1 MKRSSIE
8 KGEGEE
14 ISEVNVV
21 PLADVSLVL
30 LIILMLI
37 TPMVMQSMIKVFASR
52 GAVAVEAD
60 RTVKEKPLF
69 LEVRPEA
76 YVLNTNPLTSE
87 LQLLANLRGELS
99 PEGRPHGHRDG
110 GQGGHARADGDRV
123 GHRQTGRG
131 GEAGAGEK
139 GGKAM
144 KKVRDL
150 SGSGGISGI
159 NITPIIDITL
169 VLLIIMLVAAPVMN
183 IPNMEVELPEAFTSE
198 TKELNISISLGTDLR
213 VAVDENI
220 VPITELP
227 RTLDR
232 QLKLKKNP
240 IVIIRADRSVPYSEV
255 ENFNGTD

>member
-76 YVLNTNPLTSE
+76 YVLNTNPLTTE
-87 LQLLANLRGELS
+87 LQLLSNLRGELS
-99 PEGRPHGHRDG
+99 RKDDRTVIVTAAKGVTHGRMVTALVIAK
-110 GQGGHARADGDRV
+110 Q
-123 GHRQTGRG
+123 
-131 GEAGAGEK
+131 AGAEK
-139 GGKAM
+139 LSLVKKAA
-144 KKVRDL
+144 K
-150 SGSGGISGI
+150 
-159 NITPIIDITL
+159 P
-169 VLLIIMLVAAPVMN
+169 
-183 IPNMEVELPEAFTSE
+183 
-198 TKELNISISLGTDLR
+198 
-213 VAVDENI
+213 
-220 VPITELP
+220 
-227 RTLDR
+227 
-232 QLKLKKNP
+232 
-240 IVIIRADRSVPYSEV
+240 
-255 ENFNGTD
+255 

>member
-69 LEVRPEA
+69 LEVRPDA

-87 LQLLANLRGELS
+87 LLLLANLRGELS
-99 PEGRPHGHRDG
+99 RKDDRTVIVTAAKGVTHGRMVTALDIAK
-110 GQGGHARADGDRV
+110 Q
-123 GHRQTGRG
+123 
-131 GEAGAGEK
+131 AGAEK
-139 GGKAM
+139 LSLIKKAGK
-144 KKVRDL
+144 
-150 SGSGGISGI
+150 S
-159 NITPIIDITL
+159 
-169 VLLIIMLVAAPVMN
+169 
-183 IPNMEVELPEAFTSE
+183 
-198 TKELNISISLGTDLR
+198 
-213 VAVDENI
+213 
-220 VPITELP
+220 
-227 RTLDR
+227 
-232 QLKLKKNP
+232 
-240 IVIIRADRSVPYSEV
+240 
-255 ENFNGTD
+255 

>member
-8 KGEGEE
+8 KGEGED

-76 YVLNTNPLTSE
+76 YVLNTNPLTTE

-99 PEGRPHGHRDG
+99 RKDDRTVIVTAAKGVTHGRMVTALDIAK
-110 GQGGHARADGDRV
+110 Q
-123 GHRQTGRG
+123 
-131 GEAGAGEK
+131 AGAEK
-139 GGKAM
+139 LSLVKKAA
-144 KKVRDL
+144 K
-150 SGSGGISGI
+150 S
-159 NITPIIDITL
+159 
-169 VLLIIMLVAAPVMN
+169 
-183 IPNMEVELPEAFTSE
+183 
-198 TKELNISISLGTDLR
+198 
-213 VAVDENI
+213 
-220 VPITELP
+220 
-227 RTLDR
+227 
-232 QLKLKKNP
+232 
-240 IVIIRADRSVPYSEV
+240 
-255 ENFNGTD
+255 

>member
-99 PEGRPHGHRDG
+99 RKDDRTVIVTAGKGVTHGRMVTALDIAK
-110 GQGGHARADGDRV
+110 Q
-123 GHRQTGRG
+123 
-131 GEAGAGEK
+131 AGAEK
-139 GGKAM
+139 LALVKKAA
-144 KKVRDL
+144 K
-150 SGSGGISGI
+150 
-159 NITPIIDITL
+159 P
-169 VLLIIMLVAAPVMN
+169 
-183 IPNMEVELPEAFTSE
+183 
-198 TKELNISISLGTDLR
+198 
-213 VAVDENI
+213 
-220 VPITELP
+220 
-227 RTLDR
+227 
-232 QLKLKKNP
+232 
-240 IVIIRADRSVPYSEV
+240 
-255 ENFNGTD
+255 

>member
-76 YVLNTNPLTSE
+76 YVLNTNPLTTE

-99 PEGRPHGHRDG
+99 RKDDRTVIVTAAKGVTHGRMVTALDIAK
-110 GQGGHARADGDRV
+110 Q
-123 GHRQTGRG
+123 
-131 GEAGAGEK
+131 AGAEK
-139 GGKAM
+139 LSLVKKAA
-144 KKVRDL
+144 K
-150 SGSGGISGI
+150 S
-159 NITPIIDITL
+159 
-169 VLLIIMLVAAPVMN
+169 
-183 IPNMEVELPEAFTSE
+183 
-198 TKELNISISLGTDLR
+198 
-213 VAVDENI
+213 
-220 VPITELP
+220 
-227 RTLDR
+227 
-232 QLKLKKNP
+232 
-240 IVIIRADRSVPYSEV
+240 
-255 ENFNGTD
+255 

>member
-76 YVLNTNPLTSE
+76 YVLNTNPLTTE

-99 PEGRPHGHRDG
+99 RKDDRTVIVTAGKGVTHGRMVTALDIAK
-110 GQGGHARADGDRV
+110 Q
-123 GHRQTGRG
+123 
-131 GEAGAGEK
+131 AGAEK
-139 GGKAM
+139 LALVKKAA
-144 KKVRDL
+144 K
-150 SGSGGISGI
+150 
-159 NITPIIDITL
+159 P
-169 VLLIIMLVAAPVMN
+169 
-183 IPNMEVELPEAFTSE
+183 
-198 TKELNISISLGTDLR
+198 
-213 VAVDENI
+213 
-220 VPITELP
+220 
-227 RTLDR
+227 
-232 QLKLKKNP
+232 
-240 IVIIRADRSVPYSEV
+240 
-255 ENFNGTD
+255 

>member
-76 YVLNTNPLTSE
+76 YVLNTNPLTTE

-99 PEGRPHGHRDG
+99 RKDDRTVIVTAAKGVTHGRMVTALDIAK
-110 GQGGHARADGDRV
+110 Q
-123 GHRQTGRG
+123 
-131 GEAGAGEK
+131 AGAEK
-139 GGKAM
+139 LALVKKAA
-144 KKVRDL
+144 K
-150 SGSGGISGI
+150 
-159 NITPIIDITL
+159 P
-169 VLLIIMLVAAPVMN
+169 
-183 IPNMEVELPEAFTSE
+183 
-198 TKELNISISLGTDLR
+198 
-213 VAVDENI
+213 
-220 VPITELP
+220 
-227 RTLDR
+227 
-232 QLKLKKNP
+232 
-240 IVIIRADRSVPYSEV
+240 
-255 ENFNGTD
+255 